1 MLTLKYNLS
10 TMEKNVKLTIN
21 EIYSRQFEKDVKGY
35 NPDEV
40 DAFLD
45 MIIQDYS
52 AYEKLLA
59 EKEGIIHDLDQRV
72 NTNTGSST
80 NLMRKLAEQDQK
92 IKELEVENASYKNRI
107 GNIKEGDE
115 VNSGNLELIQKIN
128 RYENF
133 IYQMGYNPQT
143 LKLRNK

>member
-1 MLTLKYNLS
+1 MLILKYNLS

-45 MIIQDYS
+45 MIIQDYN

-59 EKEGIIHDLDQRV
+59 EKEAIIHDLDQRV
-72 NTNTGSST
+72 NSNTGSST
-80 NLMRKLAEQDQK
+80 NLMRKLAEQDQR
-92 IKELEVENASYKNRI
+92 IKELEVENASFKNRF
-107 GNIKEGDE
+107 GNLKEGDE
-115 VNSGNLELIQKIN
+115 VNSGNLELIQTIRK
-128 RYENF
+128 YEDF
-133 IYQMGYNPQT
+133 IHQMGYNPQT

>member
-1 MLTLKYNLS
+1 
-10 TMEKNVKLTIN
+10 MEKNVKLTID

-59 EKEGIIHDLDQRV
+59 EKENIIHDLDQRV
-72 NTNTGSST
+72 NSNSGNSS
-80 NLMRKLAEQDQK
+80 NLLRKLAEQDQK
-92 IKELEVENASYKNRI
+92 IKELEVENASFKNRF
-107 GNIKEGDE
+107 GNLKDGDE
-115 VNSGNLELIQKIN
+115 VNSSNLELIQTIRK
-128 RYENF
+128 YEDF
-133 IYQMGYNPQT
+133 IHQLGYNPQT
-143 LKLRNK
+143 LKMRNK